1 MQIETTHTFPAP
13 PSLVADMMLDKG
25 FWEAVAERAE
35 ATSHQ
40 VLISHG
46 VAELVIAVPAPKAMA
61 ALVGGSLTLTQRS
74 ALGAPNDLGERSAD
88 VDVAVAGLPVVMK
101 AKGRLSATE
110 GGTELHYSGELNV
123 RIPILGR
130 RIETEALPFIEH
142 ALDSQ
147 AEVARD
153 WLARSQSDPR

>member
-1 MQIETTHTFPAP
+1 MQIETTHSFAAP
-13 PSLVADMMLDKG
+13 VSLVADMMLDKG
-25 FWEAVAERAE
+25 FWDAVARRAD

-40 VLISHG
+40 VKISHT
-46 VAELVIAVPAPKAMA
+46 VAELVITVAAPKAMA

-74 ALGAPNDLGERSAD
+74 ALGEPNELGERTAD
-88 VDVAVAGLPVVMK
+88 VDVAVSGLPVVMS
-101 AKGRLSATE
+101 ATGRLSAT
-110 GGTELHYSGELNV
+110 GSGAELHYSGELNV

-147 AEVARD
+147 AEVARQ
-153 WLARSQSDPR
+153 WLADNQSDSK